1 MATARRMKS
10 VRLIA
15 IILAASGGL
24 GPGFAD
30 DIALSLVNPKGRID
44 IPAGTIT
51 RVEARATIEF
61 RNTETGKTFG
71 NEDPHVEICYSED
84 IRQRVC
90 QLTKQIVEQPLA
102 IVIDCRVV
110 TEPIVREPLCGS
122 PCLNVS
128 AADMAEAH
136 ALAERIR
143 RGSNRACAPSS

>member
-1 MATARRMKS
+1 MATGRRMKT
-10 VRLIA
+10 VRLIVV
-15 IILAASGGL
+15 ILAASGGL
-24 GPGFAD
+24 GSAFAD
-30 DIALSLVNPKGRID
+30 DIALSLVNPQGRID

-51 RVEARATIEF
+51 RIEARATIEF

-71 NEDPHVEICYSED
+71 HEDPHVEICYSED

-110 TEPIVREPLCGS
+110 TKPIVREPLCS
-122 PCLNVS
+122 SACLSVS
-128 AADMAEAH
+128 AADMAEAQ
-136 ALAERIR
+136 ALAEQIR